1 MTFHDLC
8 VKKLA
13 EGSGPLCSNLLCYK
27 CVLFHQTLQKE
38 NCHVTGEQSMVF
50 TQVHIMK
57 YVYNNLFQYNLTRLN
72 ISSFQK
78 GKSSTYQTQTDNC
91 REQEPKKRSESHCLV
106 DCVGHLVGFDKLDSV
121 NLLCLTAECEQRMK
135 VLLQ

>member
-1 MTFHDLC
+1 
-8 VKKLA
+8 
-13 EGSGPLCSNLLCYK
+13 
-27 CVLFHQTLQKE
+27 
-38 NCHVTGEQSMVF
+38 MVF

-57 YVYNNLFQYNLTRLN
+57 YVYSNLYQFNLTRLN

-78 GKSSTYQTQTDNC
+78 EKSSTYQTQTDNF

-121 NLLCLTAECEQRMK
+121 DLLCLTAECERRMK
-135 VLLQ
+135 VLLQWKVRTGSCHSSTQMTSANHSYFLPEDNEQLRGLLCHP